1 MAYQISAMKRVLLT
15 NKILMMNEEITND
28 VEEIEKPQLIKLG
41 KASAEIVTK
50 IKYRLEFEE
59 YLETSEVGVACIYNV
74 TGMDPEKAFE
84 IFDLK
89 NIQYSYKDETTRESV
104 YCPFLNANVYKETR
118 TCRSIKMCQFVAP
131 ELLTITYTSVNF
143 EDNLFKKIFNANEL
157 SLDTNTLKTV
167 LIFIELFFIIV
178 INIKNFIIIS
188 EFAVAH
194 KTLYGFIRSRTRIQ
208 CDGKPKLE
216 QHYQPNYFIGYE
228 KFKMVNMVIGIKAYL
243 DELIFSI

>member
-15 NKILMMNEEITND
+15 NKILMMNEWNFNERTVLNSEEITND

-131 ELLTITYTSVNF
+131 ELLTITYT
-143 EDNLFKKIFNANEL
+143 
-157 SLDTNTLKTV
+157 
-167 LIFIELFFIIV
+167 
-178 INIKNFIIIS
+178 

-216 QHYQPNYFIGYE
+216 QHYQYEDDTSEPNYFIGYE